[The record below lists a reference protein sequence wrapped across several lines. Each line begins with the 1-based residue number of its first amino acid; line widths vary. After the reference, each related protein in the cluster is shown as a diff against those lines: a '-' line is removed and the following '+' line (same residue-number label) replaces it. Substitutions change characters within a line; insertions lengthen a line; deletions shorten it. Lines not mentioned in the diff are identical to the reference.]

1 MRTVVALGGNA
12 LCDGAE
18 PTVAE
23 QRDRIS
29 ATVERLET
37 VRERGHDLVLT
48 HGNGPQVGQLLRQQ
62 DADDGPARPLDVL
75 GAETQGQ
82 LGYLLQQALD
92 EQFPGRAATVLT
104 RVRVDPDDP
113 AFERPTKPV
122 GPEYTDAEAAERS
135 FETTEVTTAAGET
148 AYRRVVPS
156 PEPEAVLESEHVE
169 SLVEGG
175 ATVVCGGGGG
185 VPVVADDGES
195 NDSGDQ
201 AGELSGVEAVV
212 DKDHTSQLVASE
224 VDADLLVLATDVACA
239 YIDLGT
245 PDQDPIEDVD
255 SETMRAHLERGE
267 FAEGSMQPK
276 VEAALAFLDSGG
288 ERAVICAIEDVA
300 AGVAGEAGTQ
310 IQS

>member
-12 LCDGAE
+12 LCEGAE

-23 QRDRIS
+23 QRDRIA
-29 ATVERLET
+29 ATVDRLDT

-62 DADDGPARPLDVL
+62 ETGDADSRPLDVL

-82 LGYLLQQALD
+82 LGYLLQQAVD
-92 EQFPGRAATVLT
+92 EQFPDRAATVLT

-122 GPEYTDAEAAERS
+122 GPTYTETEAAERS
-135 FETTEVTTAAGET
+135 FETTAVETAAGET

-156 PEPEAVLESEHVE
+156 PEPLTVLESEHVE
-169 SLVEGG
+169 TLVAAG

-185 VPVVADDGES
+185 VPVVVKDD
-195 NDSGDQ
+195 DV
-201 AGELSGVEAVV
+201 SGVEAVV
-212 DKDHTSQLVASE
+212 DKDHTSQLVAND
-224 VDADLLVLATDVACA
+224 VDADLLVLATEIA
-239 YIDLGT
+239 YVYTDFGT
-245 PDQDPIEDVD
+245 PDQERLKAVD
-255 SETMRAHLERGE
+255 AETLRTHLECGE

-276 VEAALAFLDSGG
+276 VEAALSFLLSGG
-288 ERAVICAIEDVA
+288 ERAVICALEDVA
-300 AGVAGEAGTQ
+300 AGVAGETGTQ
-310 IQS
+310 IRK